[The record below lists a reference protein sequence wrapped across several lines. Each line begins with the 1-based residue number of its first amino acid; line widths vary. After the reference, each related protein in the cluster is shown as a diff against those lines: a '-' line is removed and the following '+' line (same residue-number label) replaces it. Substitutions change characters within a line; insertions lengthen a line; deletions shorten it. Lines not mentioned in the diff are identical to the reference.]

1 MQHID
6 ERGCAKGETGGRAS
20 MIVEVLNGLGP
31 MVRAQDAS
39 PGLKGYFEL
48 ALEGAAAGL
57 GAPVSVWRCRGGD
70 PAMIACVGLDDSGP
84 GSKLLAEMKEAASKA
99 TGRSSEQG
107 SNNGSAGSTTKGAS
121 GGVQAWPI
129 VTSGGIWGA
138 LVFGSEGRE
147 AEVLSLLE
155 AISLVAGLVVE
166 REELGEEISALRSEI
181 VDSERVG
188 SRDDRYATIGQLA
201 SHAFG
206 ELDAILR
213 AAISD
218 LGRRS
223 FAGEESAGDASISE
237 LRRAQA
243 IVSEQLDLAK
253 LEMPVLEMKN
263 LNAVVEV
270 CLRGLEDGIL
280 EKELMLLKRL
290 DADAPP
296 ILLDE
301 EKVEYAIEKVI
312 GSAVERSRAGGRLH
326 VETGVQGGDIRFQ
339 VTWEERGPAGG
350 ATDEIFV
357 PFGEPDRGG
366 MGLIVATQ
374 IIRQHGG
381 GVRFQRFESGA
392 TALVLDFPIDLN
404 KDRRRNKGRRSG
416 LDRRRPKT
424 S

>member
-1 MQHID
+1 MQHTD
-6 ERGCAKGETGGRAS
+6 ERGCAKGKTGGRAS
-20 MIVEVLNGLGP
+20 TLVEVLKGLGP
-31 MVRAQDAS
+31 MALAQDAF
-39 PGLKGYFEL
+39 PGLQGCFAS
-48 ALEGAAAGL
+48 ALEAAAAGL
-57 GAPVSVWRCRGGD
+57 GAPVSVWRCCDED
-70 PAMIACVGLDDSGP
+70 PAMIACGGMDDSG
-84 GSKLLAEMKEAASKA
+84 SESNLLAEMKEAASKA
-99 TGRSSEQG
+99 AGRSSEQG
-107 SNNGSAGSTTKGAS
+107 SIDGPAQSTSKGAP

-138 LVFGSEGRE
+138 LVFGSGGRE
-147 AEVLSLLE
+147 AEVVATLE

-166 REELGEEISALRSEI
+166 REELGEEISALRSKI
-181 VDSERVG
+181 LDSERGG

-201 SHAFG
+201 TYAFG

-213 AAISD
+213 AALSD
-218 LGRRS
+218 FGRRS
-223 FAGEESAGDASISE
+223 LAGGESAGDASISE

-253 LEMPVLEMKN
+253 LEMPVLELKD
-263 LNAVVEV
+263 LNAVVEE

-290 DADAPP
+290 DADAPL

-301 EKVEYAIEKVI
+301 EKVEFAIEKVI
-312 GSAVERSRAGGRLH
+312 GSAVERSQAGGRLH

-350 ATDEIFV
+350 ATDEMFV
-357 PFGEPDRGG
+357 PFGEPDRGS

-404 KDRRRNKGRRSG
+404 RDRRRNRGRRSG